1 MTVTPYNPHEQEG
14 GLDPV
19 NQALTGIASALAH
32 LNTNKADRSE
42 VLSLQSANRKL
53 EAKCAELESQ
63 MHFMHHGR
71 EYWTVQA
78 LVSDIGVTA
87 SAQEKR
93 DAGTQLSQ
101 LSIEM
106 GIPKTMR
113 PDDRFPKG
121 VGAYHPF
128 VIKRFCE
135 LQELQMPL
143 PVKYAKDPR

>member
-1 MTVTPYNPHEQEG
+1 MTVTPYNPEEG

-63 MHFMHHGR
+63 MHFLHHGR

-78 LVSDIGVTA
+78 LVSAIGVTA
-87 SAQEKR
+87 GKQEKQ
-93 DAGTQLSQ
+93 DAGSHLTRLST
-101 LSIEM
+101 EM
-106 GIPKTMR
+106 GIPKIMR

-121 VGAYHPF
+121 VGTYHPF

-135 LQELQMPL
+135 MHEIAMPL
-143 PVKYAKDPR
+143 PIKFAKDPR